1 MCIAKISMKQKEK
14 KNTLTEEMFFCPWG
28 YVCLYANDYKSRL
41 R

>member
-28 YVCLYANDYKSRL
+28 YKSRL